1 MALSEH
7 EQRLLDEMER
17 NLSQDPQ
24 FASRVREVGSAN
36 QSSSKLIAG
45 VLLFLAGIGLLIFA
59 VVLQVAFFGV
69 AAFLVMLIGLVLATQ
84 NFSLPKLP
92 APSPQDRASYFED
105 RWNQRFN
112 NE

>member
-7 EQRLLDEMER
+7 EQRLLEEMER
-17 NLSQDPQ
+17 NLRDDPK
-24 FASRVREVGSAN
+24 FASRVREVGTTN
-36 QSSSKLIAG
+36 QSSGKLVAG
-45 VLLFLAGIGLLIFA
+45 VLLLLAGIAML
-59 VVLQVAFFGV
+59 VLSVILKVAFFGV
-69 AAFLVMLIGLVLATQ
+69 AAFLVMVIGLVVASQ

-92 APSPQDRASYFED
+92 EMGGQARGNYYED